1 MAENPPDLEEPIR
14 PSGDPEGVPLE
25 LRRMRNEGK
34 PPVLLLHGA
43 SAQHAT
49 FCIPKGRSLA
59 EFLWKNDYEPWLL
72 DWRGSRRVTDALG
85 DRGLDQM
92 RDVLDLDRAASED
105 VPWAL
110 RTIAEARDA
119 EDFSERHKIHVV
131 AHCLGA
137 AVLAQMIAAGDP
149 SVSDRLGRIVL
160 LTIGLFYEPPL
171 DGKIKGQFNVLDRLW
186 NEGSVTLIDPRKPE
200 RENRWPL
207 ALRRVYEGIGSV
219 LRPHPQADVE
229 PLCSHAL
236 CNRVSFM
243 YGAPFRHSNL
253 VGEIHGWSTVRFQ
266 KGEAQPG
273 PGERLHTAFVAEEP
287 PGDEAGVGGPA
298 PLLAEPS
305 LPRSSIGFV
314 RDVKLE
320 SGSWRRGDAA
330 GTFELVGSVG
340 KFPADAL
347 LGNTKLGHYELRAND
362 QTIATCQGKPH
373 PDRPAELGK
382 QFGGIP
388 LRMYLQG
395 ALNVRRRWAA
405 KFPSDRSAKLQ
416 SDNTLINRDARER
429 FHRLPAVTLI
439 TGEHNQLWHRDSI
452 NRMHEWVTAGLTG
465 KTRERFTK
473 EIIPDYGHQDLLWG
487 ESAEKDVFPIIL
499 GKGLGGDDTIIL
511 VDDDPSGPTPGPTSN
526 A

>member
-1 MAENPPDLEEPIR
+1 MAETPPDLEQPIR
-14 PSGDPEGVPLE
+14 PTGDPEGVPLE
-25 LRRMRNEGK
+25 LRRMRNEGR

-49 FCIPKGRSLA
+49 FCVPKRSSFA
-59 EFLWKNDYEPWLL
+59 EFLWSNDYEPWLL

-85 DRGLDQM
+85 NGGLDQM

-105 VPWAL
+105 IPWAL
-110 RTIAEARDA
+110 QTIAEARDA

-137 AVLAQMIAAGDP
+137 AVLAQMIAGGNHVL
-149 SVSDRLGRIVL
+149 SERLGRIVL

-186 NEGSVTLIDPRKPE
+186 NEGSVVLIDPRKPE
-200 RENRWPL
+200 HESRWPP
-207 ALRRVYEGIGSV
+207 ALRRVYEGIGSG

-243 YGAPFRHSNL
+243 YGAPFRHCNL
-253 VGEIHGWSTVRFQ
+253 DGEIHGRSTVRFQ
-266 KGEAQPG
+266 KGKAQPG
-273 PGERLHTAFVAEEP
+273 LGERLHAAFVPKEQ
-287 PGDEAGVGGPA
+287 PGDEAGAGGPA
-298 PLLAEPS
+298 PQLTGPS
-305 LPRSSIGFV
+305 LARSSIGFV
-314 RDVKLE
+314 RDVELE
-320 SGSWRRGDAA
+320 SGSWRRGDAV
-330 GTFELVGSVG
+330 GTFELAGSVG
-340 KFPADAL
+340 KFPAVVR
-347 LGNTKLGHYELRAND
+347 LGDTELGHYELRAND
-362 QTIATCQGKPH
+362 QTIAICQGKPH

-405 KFPSDRSAKLQ
+405 RFPLDRSASLQ
-416 SDNTLINRDARER
+416 SDKTLIDRDARER
-429 FHRLPAVTLI
+429 FQRLPAVTLV

-452 NRMHEWVTAGLTG
+452 NRMHEWVTAGLSG
-465 KTRERFTK
+465 KARERFTK
-473 EIIPDYGHQDLLWG
+473 EIIPGYGHQDLLWG
-487 ESAEKDVFPIIL
+487 ESAETDVFPIIL
-499 GKGLGGDDTIIL
+499 GKGLGGKGTTI
-511 VDDDPSGPTPGPTSN
+511 VFGDDPSGPIPGPTSN